1 MQVFVIQKTL
11 YISPRMSDFA
21 AASWQRGSRQK
32 RGSGHTPKR
41 QHQNSNADAEKKGE
55 AAA

>member
-1 MQVFVIQKTL
+1 MQTFVLQKTS

-21 AASWQRGSRQK
+21 ATIGQRGSRQK

-41 QHQNSNADAEKKGE
+41 QYKNSNAEAEKKGE
-55 AAA
+55 AAS